1 MPIYYNSL
9 LPAVDVIRLFISFL
23 IIYFVQRMEQIK
35 CLEVPS
41 WKPTYMKFFSVV
53 IIILTII
60 GILSQPSFEMSGAA
74 IAIGI
79 PLNLV
84 MIYAVYTYI
93 RELESQFKSCPV
105 SQTELNIHEF
115 LKFYSLIMVLLV
127 VLAAVAVLGIAM
139 SFIPFPKYVGIQTK
153 INNVSNAIIQNTTIS
168 TKSHKLKKSNKNSKS
183 TKKS

>member
-9 LPAVDVIRLFISFL
+9 LPAVDVIRLVISCL

-53 IIILTII
+53 IIILTVV
-60 GILSQPSFEMSGAA
+60 GVLSQPSFEMSGAA
-74 IAIGI
+74 VAIGI

-127 VLAAVAVLGIAM
+127 VLALVAVLGITM
-139 SFIPFPKYVGIQTK
+139 SFIPFPKYVGIQNQ
-153 INNVSNAIIQNTTIS
+153 INNTRAAIIQNSQLVKTLTS
-168 TKSHKLKKSNKNSKS
+168 TKSQKLRK
-183 TKKS
+183 TK

>member
-53 IIILTII
+53 VIILTVV
-60 GILSQPSFEMSGAA
+60 GILSQPSFEMSSAA
-74 IAIGI
+74 VAVGV

-93 RELESQFKSCPV
+93 RDLEHQFKSCPV

-127 VLAAVAVLGIAM
+127 VLAVVAVLGIAM
-139 SFIPFPKYVGIQTK
+139 SFLPFPKYVGIQTQ
-153 INNVSNAIIQNTTIS
+153 INNARNAIIQNSQLLKTI
-168 TKSHKLKKSNKNSKS
+168 KSNKTSKMSKS
-183 TKKS
+183 IKK

>member
-35 CLEVPS
+35 CLDMPS
-41 WKPTYMKFFSVV
+41 WKPTYMKFFSTV
-53 IIILTII
+53 IIILTV
-60 GILSQPSFEMSGAA
+60 GSILSQPSFEMSGMALA
-74 IAIGI
+74 ISI

-93 RELESQFKSCPV
+93 RDLEYQFKSCPI
-105 SQTELNIHEF
+105 SQTEMNIHEF

-127 VLAAVAVLGIAM
+127 VLALVAIIGIAL
-139 SFIPFPKYVGIQTK
+139 SFIPFPKYVGIQSR
-153 INNVSNAIIQNTTIS
+153 VDSARQAIIQNTQNY
-168 TKSHKLKKSNKNSKS
+168 KSNKSNKS
-183 TKKS
+183 GKHKKIITKK